1 MWLTDSQ
8 TTSVSWVAGPLRAT
22 IIWYRQC
29 CHPPCTNWFSDYTH
43 IVECISTKMQPTFL
57 WMFLNSDHFKTI
69 TAVNRFRWNCAL
81 TRQITRRFRQFCQHL
96 SCCCEIGKQ
105 PLRWKDDLKKVR
117 AQFSNSSMGCFSVR
131 LRWSCHRCAW
141 VHYWLFCRAQ
151 KSFSSKQAGKGWL
164 ISRNFGVSLKTE
176 INSLQASECWLGVQ
190 FWWQAAQE
198 AWV

>member
-1 MWLTDSQ
+1 MIPSHSEWNLNPHSPVMWFTDSQ

-69 TAVNRFRWNCAL
+69 TAVNWFRWNCAL

-105 PLRWKDDLKKVR
+105 PLRWKDDLKRSGLSFQIQAWAVFLFVWGGAVTGVLEYIIDFFAELRKASVQNRQAKV
-117 AQFSNSSMGCFSVR
+117 NS
-131 LRWSCHRCAW
+131 
-141 VHYWLFCRAQ
+141 
-151 KSFSSKQAGKGWL
+151 
-164 ISRNFGVSLKTE
+164 
-176 INSLQASECWLGVQ
+176 
-190 FWWQAAQE
+190 
-198 AWV
+198 